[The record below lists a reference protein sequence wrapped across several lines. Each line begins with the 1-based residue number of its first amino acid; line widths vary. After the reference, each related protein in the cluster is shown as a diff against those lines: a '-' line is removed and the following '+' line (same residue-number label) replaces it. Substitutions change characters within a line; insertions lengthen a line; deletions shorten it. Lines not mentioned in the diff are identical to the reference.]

1 MRGGK
6 VMHGRPCALLA
17 VPIVLIAIVSAAAPS
32 LAQSGGVPNFGFRS
46 YSNSGSRNY
55 NAGIGGYPTN
65 NSFNSGLGGLSQT
78 SNGMV
83 NNTQRSPQYNTQR
96 STQAAENL
104 AREVTSIWSK
114 TPVGRAFDNPQASMA
129 QYQQSMPGPASGLL
143 PPMSKKEMLRIFLEG
158 GSPQSSGIEAPAPSG
173 ANSSATSTAY
183 NNYQTAESEAS
194 KAYNAAQRVRN
205 YDTST
210 WSRKNDASQ
219 AEYAANNANYAAQR
233 AESAAYS
240 GDSQARGYASRARQ
254 AANRAR
260 SNANQARYNAN
271 TMH

>member
-6 VMHGRPCALLA
+6 VMQRPCALFA
-17 VPIVLIAIVSAAAPS
+17 VPILLIATVFAAAPG
-32 LAQSGGVPNFGFRS
+32 LAQSGGVPSFGFRS

-78 SNGMV
+78 SNGV
-83 NNTQRSPQYNTQR
+83 NNTQRGPQYNTQR

-114 TPVGRAFDNPQASMA
+114 TPVGRALDNPQTSMA
-129 QYQQSMPGPASGLL
+129 QYQQSSGTAPTANGLL
-143 PPMSKKEMLRIFLEG
+143 PPISKKKMLRIFLEG
-158 GSPQSSGIEAPAPSG
+158 GSPQSAGSSAPAPSG

-183 NNYQTAESEAS
+183 NNYQTAENEAS

-240 GDSQARGYASRARQ
+240 GDSQAHGYASRARQ

-260 SNANQARYNAN
+260 SNANQARYNAD
-271 TMH
+271 TMR